1 MNQLTA
7 DEVLISECLTQF
19 YGHADGLL
27 SICSDADRWA
37 GRRFPTD
44 ADGIT
49 AATKYAL
56 HLDTKR
62 ATGVYVQATTLRENP
77 SEGRG
82 GESLVYGLTHMWAD
96 GDFGTIGHKPS
107 LDDLPHPTDEDQ
119 VRAIVDAS
127 GLPAPTG
134 WVHTGGGLNPMWMLD
149 QSRNVTDDETR
160 QHAKHLTTTWQTI
173 LGAAAYRA
181 GCCWDTEVGNLDRLM
196 RLPGSVNRK
205 EGQERP
211 TSVILGSG
219 NLYELA
225 ELHALAE
232 QLGPDATAV
241 MAQAQEEKR
250 QRKAARLGKPV
261 PPPRAAGGST
271 VPRQHSGDGP
281 LDVLADT
288 LTFRDILEPAGFTY
302 TGQHSD
308 GREKWLRPAGANGS
322 ASSAYSLLC
331 NDHVAINWSER
342 ADLPVGA
349 QAPGN
354 KLTIGTLYAHLNYGG
369 DVREAARDIV
379 RAAAGHGHG
388 PATTLPVAVRTEVQ
402 RRCMTDRHGFED
414 LMPTD
419 RTAPPKND
427 SSNSSEAPQGPR
439 NGFSGIAGM
448 ENEGGGAIW
457 EPPIPVP
464 TYRLPPFPTDALG
477 APLAAWVRAQSVSL
491 NVSEDLVAFSA
502 LGTVSTALGGRRRIH
517 VKDGWEDENVCLYLL
532 GLAGSSA
539 RKTPALDAASAALRE
554 QTAQLREDRRAEV
567 DENDQKIRIAE
578 AEMVTA
584 ERLVAQGKGSPE
596 DARAVLDTLREL
608 RDKPGL
614 PKTLVGDVTL
624 EALGKLMGENGGRM
638 GLLES
643 EAGFFKAC
651 AGLYGNGRADITLV
665 LKAYSGTGHDI
676 ERIMRGS
683 TWMPHTALSIALIV
697 QPGVVEQMEKDN
709 PEFKSS
715 GFLNRFLYSL
725 PAPMPPGTF
734 DTPAVPAAI
743 RDDYNQ
749 RIGTL
754 FQKVW
759 TAENITTVHLTHDA
773 RKRFADFYNEVEQRK
788 AENGDLHDLAE
799 WAGKLCG
806 QLLRVAACLTLFDD
820 HGATEINEEGMG
832 RALSLAPY
840 LVTHARAAF
849 ALMSR
854 DGDGGRKLL
863 RDILDRLRDLAD
875 NEGTVTLRKVRE
887 SFKGRLATG
896 GGNVDAEAIQ
906 EAMEQLEDLGWVAEI
921 LAPPRRPGQRGARP
935 SPRYDIHP
943 QILTPPSKETS

>member
-1 MNQLTA
+1 MSAFSRVTDALQAHGSRGRGTAWQCVAHEDRAPSLSVTNGNKGVVINCHAGCATEDVVSTLGLTMA
-7 DEVLISECLTQF
+7 DLFDEPLEKRVRPQVVAEYPYVDEHGEVLLTVKRLEPG
-19 YGHADGLL
+19 YDGERKTFRQYRP
-27 SICSDADRWA
+27 DGTA
-37 GRRFPTD
+37 GVKGIRRVLYRLPEVIRE
-44 ADGIT
+44 A
-49 AATKYAL
+49 
-56 HLDTKR
+56 
-62 ATGVYVQATTLRENP
+62 QA
-77 SEGRG
+77 G
-82 GESLVYGLTHMWAD
+82 
-96 GDFGTIGHKPS
+96 GTILVVEGEKDVDNLAAIGAVATCNIGGAGKWS
-107 LDDLPHPTDEDQ
+107 DDYTAHLRGAGEVVVISDRDEP
-119 VRAIVDAS
+119 
-127 GLPAPTG
+127 GY
-134 WVHTGGGLNPMWMLD
+134 
-149 QSRNVTDDETR
+149 
-160 QHAKHLTTTWQTI
+160 KHS
-173 LGAAAYRA
+173 AAVATSIHRA
-181 GCCWDTEVGNLDRLM
+181 G
-196 RLPGSVNRK
+196 
-205 EGQERP
+205 
-211 TSVILGSG
+211 I
-219 NLYELA
+219 
-225 ELHALAE
+225 
-232 QLGPDATAV
+232 
-241 MAQAQEEKR
+241 
-250 QRKAARLGKPV
+250 PV
-261 PPPRAAGGST
+261 R
-271 VPRQHSGDGP
+271 V
-281 LDVLADT
+281 
-288 LTFRDILEPAGFTY
+288 LEPARGKDVSDHLAAELGF
-302 TGQHSD
+302 D
-308 GREKWLRPAGANGS
+308 
-322 ASSAYSLLC
+322 
-331 NDHVAINWSER
+331 
-342 ADLPVGA
+342 DLVPV
-349 QAPGN
+349 
-354 KLTIGTLYAHLNYGG
+354 
-369 DVREAARDIV
+369 
-379 RAAAGHGHG
+379 
-388 PATTLPVAVRTEVQ
+388 
-402 RRCMTDRHGFED
+402 
-414 LMPTD
+414 D

-439 NGFSGIAGM
+439 SGFSGITGM
-448 ENEGGGAIW
+448 ENEGGGASW

-477 APLAAWVRAQSVSL
+477 TPLAAWVRAQSASL

-554 QTAQLREDRRAEV
+554 QTALLREERRAEV

-578 AEMVTA
+578 AEMATA
-584 ERLVAQGKGSPE
+584 ERLAASGKGSPE
-596 DARAVLDTLREL
+596 DARATLDVLREL

-725 PAPMPPGTF
+725 PAPMPPGSF

-749 RIGTL
+749 RISTL

-773 RKRFADFYNEVEQRK
+773 RKRFADFYNDIEQRK

-806 QLLRVAACLTLFDD
+806 QILRVAACLTLFDD
-820 HGATEINEEGMG
+820 HGATEINEESMG

-875 NEGTVTLRKVRE
+875 SEGTVTLRKVRE

-896 GGNVDAEAIQ
+896 GGNVDAEAVQ

-921 LAPPRRPGQRGARP
+921 LAPPRKPGQRGARP

-943 QILTPPSKETS
+943 LILNPPSKETP